1 MHERLPQAQ
10 AALTAG
16 RTAEAIE
23 HLTAILGEDP
33 AQTVQVYRILLVQ
46 LHKLE
51 RYEEG
56 EVWAAKAVE
65 RFPRDFDIW
74 NVRGV
79 MLRRLKRYPE
89 ALAALDQAIKF
100 GANPAAALI
109 NRGNILLDIG
119 NGPAAETVFAN
130 LARKDPRNAEHQR
143 QLGRALLNQG
153 KRDAAFVR
161 FRQALALRKDFIEP
175 WMDQIGVLNEEGKYE
190 EAIALTDKAL
200 AVLPDNP
207 RLLEAKVTVTRRSG
221 QLRRAEAMLL
231 EMLPGHEDQAW
242 LHYQLGTVI
251 SDYDRA
257 RGNVHIRRAVELD
270 PGRLDYL
277 TALIESLERTRTGDE
292 GANIDESYALTEKAF
307 AFPQTAFTPSHTK
320 VLNEV
325 LIRVCAFDEIPRLG
339 AFAELG
345 RSWAETNK
353 HTAMLKQLPRVRT
366 LDDRLE
372 LMEQHL
378 IWGRAAV
385 KAARANPIRKPPARP
400 PRDKIRVGFMSS
412 DLRSHPVAYFALPL
426 FEHYDRARF
435 EVYAYSYYQGQE
447 DQNQAHIRS
456 LSTQFRWEPD
466 ISDRGAAQMIADDDL
481 DILIE
486 LGGSTHMNKLGVMAF
501 KPAPLS
507 ASWVGYPFSAGL
519 ETIDYIVTDPYL
531 LPDDPRL
538 MIEKPMTL
546 PHAWY
551 ALGAQAFR
559 PEPQANPQSP
569 FERNGYVTFGTAN
582 NPYKYSPDLLEA
594 WAGVL
599 KAVPDSRFMFVRPE
613 SGSTAFRTHVL
624 AAFARS
630 GIGPERI
637 KFENIRGRH
646 LPFYNEM
653 DISLDTFPQTGGT
666 TTCESL
672 WMGVPVITLVGPAMF
687 ERLSYSVLM
696 NLDLPELC
704 ADTPEGYIRA
714 AAALAN
720 DRPRLNELRR
730 TLRPRMSASHLGRT
744 KEFADGYFAAI
755 ETAVRQGGEAASRP
769 RASSAT

>member
-481 DILIE
+481 DMLVD
-486 LGGSTHMNKLGVMAF
+486 LGGPTGHSRPALLAYRPARVQTSWLGYPHSLGLSAIDHIVADPLVAPTDASLLLEAPLMMPGSWVCMAPAAF
-501 KPAPLS
+501 GPQPAP
-507 ASWVGYPFSAGL
+507 
-519 ETIDYIVTDPYL
+519 
-531 LPDDPRL
+531 
-538 MIEKPMTL
+538 
-546 PHAWY
+546 
-551 ALGAQAFR
+551 
-559 PEPQANPQSP
+559 SP
-569 FERNGYVTFGTAN
+569 APPSVANGYITFGTAN
-582 NPYKYSPDLLEA
+582 DPYKFSPRVLGT
-594 WAGVL
+594 WARVL
-599 KAVPDSRFMFVRPE
+599 AATPGSRFMIVRPE
-613 SGSTAFRTHVL
+613 AGAPAFQQAVAGRFRQAGV
-624 AAFARS
+624 AADRLIFR
-630 GIGPERI
+630 PL
-637 KFENIRGRH
+637 RGAVR
-646 LPFYNEM
+646 PAYA
-653 DISLDTFPQTGGT
+653 DIDIALDTFPVTGGT
-666 TTCESL
+666 TTCDAL
-672 WMGVPVITLVGPAMF
+672 WMGVPTVTLAGEAMF
-687 ERLSYSVLM
+687 ERLSLSLLTSADLGDLAAWSEDEFVRIAVDLAADATRLADLRQSLRLRIRLSPLGQPARFAADFYDLM
-696 NLDLPELC
+696 
-704 ADTPEGYIRA
+704 AGAIA
-714 AAALAN
+714 AA
-720 DRPRLNELRR
+720 
-730 TLRPRMSASHLGRT
+730 
-744 KEFADGYFAAI
+744 
-755 ETAVRQGGEAASRP
+755 
-769 RASSAT
+769 